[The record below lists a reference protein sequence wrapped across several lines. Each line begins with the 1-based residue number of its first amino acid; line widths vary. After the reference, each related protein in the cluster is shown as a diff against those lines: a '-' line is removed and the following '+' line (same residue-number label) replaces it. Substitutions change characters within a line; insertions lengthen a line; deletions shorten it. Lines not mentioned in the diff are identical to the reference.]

1 MVVGYD
7 ISVRADDD
15 AAAAAL
21 LLTVLGLGEFISK
34 KEAEEGVYVLVLLA
48 ALDGNFHV
56 YHGLNGGFCGIS
68 EIRVIRVCQID
79 SAVLHC
85 ITLRIFHN
93 SGLGGLRSGYFHYA
107 IGGKTACQY

>member
-1 MVVGYD
+1 MVVCYNVA
-7 ISVRADDD
+7 VRADDD

-34 KEAEEGVYVLVLLA
+34 EEAEEGVYVLVLLA

-56 YHGLNGGFCGIS
+56 YHGLNSGFCGIS

-85 ITLRIFHN
+85 IPLRIFYN